1 MATKTISLSTAAYN
15 RLRRHRRFRGES
27 FSHVV
32 LRARWPEEGV
42 TAAELLERWKDEPAF
57 FSEEELDS
65 IDRAKADAPPPEDKW
80 TSH

>member
-1 MATKTISLSTAAYN
+1 
-15 RLRRHRRFRGES
+15 
-27 FSHVV
+27 
-32 LRARWPEEGV
+32 V